1 MAPKNII
8 NNNNDDS
15 SLSTYSSGGNV
26 GKNQHPERFWVD
38 YVMEASTEEH
48 ARVSVF
54 LLCISIKMF
63 LNSNI

>member
-15 SLSTYSSGGNV
+15 SLSTYASSGGNV

-48 ARVSVF
+48 ARVS
-54 LLCISIKMF
+54 I
-63 LNSNI
+63 

>member
-15 SLSTYSSGGNV
+15 SLSTYASSGCNV
-26 GKNQHPERFWVD
+26 GKNKHPERFWVD

-48 ARVSVF
+48 ARVSVYDV
-54 LLCISIKMF
+54 LCI
-63 LNSNI
+63 